1 MTRYRVRISLKR
13 SSRSYATNAP
23 TIARPFTFHIG
34 ASFVGKPAHPDD
46 KPIKNPGFPEGA
58 LKKWRDETL
67 AWPKGLQ
74 TAHPGHD
81 FFYVQEVRHPISV
94 SAMHTFLT
102 RIFIDEKPVGR
113 YALPLFM
120 CPQTSVELISSVN
133 LRVHQ

>member
-1 MTRYRVRISLKR
+1 MTRYRARISLKR

-81 FFYVQEVRHPISV
+81 FFYVQEARHPISV
-94 SAMHTFLT
+94 GAMHRF
-102 RIFIDEKPVGR
+102 
-113 YALPLFM
+113 
-120 CPQTSVELISSVN
+120 
-133 LRVHQ
+133 